1 VIDSKKDQVQIKPV
15 HFVRYLGAAKGRQVP
30 ENAAAKVAQLLAPL
44 GELSRD
50 LLIEALHIIQD
61 SEKCLPENLL
71 NACAR
76 AFKLSQ
82 SEVFEVATFYHH
94 FDVIKDG
101 ALAPPNVT
109 VRVCESL
116 SCQLVGASAATD
128 ALQAIYGVNPEQAQL
143 SGVRIQKVPCI
154 GLCNHGPAA
163 SIGKHAFAL
172 IPDLVRD
179 SNQLEVFLANAISE
193 SLNEQSA
200 DSFAERSSLQKY
212 IDQGGYSQLSLA
224 FDQPRERLLAH
235 ATTLMKKANLRGLGG
250 AGFPS
255 ANKWEI
261 VASQLG
267 EKLLVINADEGE
279 PGTFKDK
286 FFLEQKP
293 HQFIEGALLAAYAI
307 DASLIYI
314 YLRDEYPEIA
324 ASLKREIAALQ
335 SYAQTRSWQL
345 PRIELRRGAGAYIC
359 GEESA
364 LIESL
369 EGKRGLPRLR
379 PPYVA
384 QVGLFGQPTLVHNV
398 ETLFWV
404 PEILQAQGTFVMKR
418 TYSVSGRVR
427 EPGVKI
433 APAGISVRSLIDD
446 YCGGMQE
453 SHTLYA
459 YLPGGASGGI
469 LPASLDHLALDF
481 DKLQPYGSFI
491 GSAAVIVLSQH
502 DSARQ
507 AALSMMKF
515 FQHETCG
522 QCTPCRVGTA
532 KSVGLMQSAHWDK
545 PLALELAAA
554 MADASICGLGQAAPN
569 PMLSV
574 FRYFGHEVGGPIN

>member
-1 VIDSKKDQVQIKPV
+1 VQIKPV
-15 HFVRYLGAAKGRQVP
+15 HFIRNLGAAKGRQVQVS
-30 ENAAAKVAQLLAPL
+30 AAVKVAQLLAPL
-44 GELSRD
+44 GELSRG

-71 NACAR
+71 IACAQ

-82 SEVFEVATFYHH
+82 AEVYEVATFYHH

-101 ALAPPNVT
+101 AIAPPAVT

-116 SCQLVGASAATD
+116 SCELVGANEAID
-128 ALQAIYGVNPEQAQL
+128 ALQAIYGSSPEAAQM

-154 GLCNHGPAA
+154 GLCDQGPAA
-163 SIGKHAFAL
+163 SMGTHVLAL
-172 IPDLVRD
+172 TSELVSDPTR
-179 SNQLEVFLANAISE
+179 LKETVATAISDK
-193 SLNEQSA
+193 LHAPQQTTLQSYL
-200 DSFAERSSLQKY
+200 AE
-212 IDQGGYSQLSLA
+212 GGYEQLTQAYGQS
-224 FDQPRERLLAH
+224 RERMLAQ
-235 ATTLMKKANLRGLGG
+235 ATGLMKSANLRGLGG
-250 AGFPS
+250 AGFSS
-255 ANKWEI
+255 ASKWEI

-267 EKLLVINADEGE
+267 DKLLVINADEGE

-286 FFLEQKP
+286 YFLELKP
-293 HQFIEGALLAAYAI
+293 QQFLEGALLAAYAV
-307 DASLIYI
+307 AAGTIYI
-314 YLRDEYPEIA
+314 YLRDEYPAIA
-324 ASLKREIAALQ
+324 ASLKREILALQ
-335 SYAQTRSWQL
+335 VHAQTQSWQL
-345 PRIELRRGAGAYIC
+345 PNIELRRGAGAYIC

-384 QVGLFGQPTLVHNV
+384 QVGLFGRPTLVHNV
-398 ETLFWV
+398 ETLYWV
-404 PEILQAQGTFVMKR
+404 PEIFKAQGAFVLKR

-427 EPGVKI
+427 EPGIKI
-433 APAGISVRSLIDD
+433 APAGISVRQLIDD

-453 SHTLYA
+453 GHTLYA

-491 GSAAVIVLSQH
+491 GSAAVIVLSQG

-515 FQHETCG
+515 FQYESCG

-532 KSVGLMQSAHWDK
+532 KSVGLMQSPHWDK
-545 PLALELAAA
+545 SLALELADA
-554 MADASICGLGQAAPN
+554 MMDASICGLGQAAPN

-574 FRYFGHEVGGPIN
+574 LRYFAHEVDGPINE